1 VESVEFVEVGVGAE
15 FRRIAVLR
23 RPGRSPGIFWLNG
36 YRSEMTGTKASMLDA
51 FGAERGSAVTRF
63 DHSGNGQSGGDFL
76 DGTITRWLEESL
88 AVFATT
94 LGPQVIIGSSLGGWL
109 ALLMARELR
118 RQGIDRVKAL
128 ILIAPAV
135 DATAELMT
143 KRMSKAQLAELKRD
157 GVVQRP
163 SQYSDQPYPYTA
175 KLIEDGNRH
184 LMFGRGIDVG
194 APVTILQGGKDPD
207 VPRDHALKLV
217 QHLLTDPVTFTLVP
231 DGDHRLS
238 REEDLE
244 LLRAAVEREIT
255 VPPEQLVLE
264 L

>member
-1 VESVEFVEVGVGAE
+1 MESVEFVEVGEGAE
-15 FRRIAVLR
+15 SRRIAVLR
-23 RPGRSPGIFWLNG
+23 RPGRTPGIFWLNG

-51 FGAERGSAVTRF
+51 FGAERGIAVTRF

-76 DGTITRWLEESL
+76 DGTISRWLEESL

-94 LGPQVIIGSSLGGWL
+94 SGPQVIVGSSLGGWL

-143 KRMSKAQLAELKRD
+143 KRMSKAQLAALQRD

-184 LMFGRGIDVG
+184 LMFGKGIDVG

-217 QHLLTDPVTFTLVP
+217 QHLLTDQVTFTLVP

-244 LLRAAVEREIT
+244 LLRAAVEREVT

>member
-1 VESVEFVEVGVGAE
+1 
-15 FRRIAVLR
+15 
-23 RPGRSPGIFWLNG
+23 
-36 YRSEMTGTKASMLDA
+36 MLDA
-51 FGAERGSAVTRF
+51 FGAERGIAVTRF

-88 AVFATT
+88 AVFAMTS
-94 LGPQVIIGSSLGGWL
+94 GPQVIVGSSLGGWL

-118 RQGIDRVKAL
+118 RQGQGDRVKAL

-143 KRMSKAQLAELKRD
+143 KRMSKAQLAALKRD

-163 SQYSDQPYPYTA
+163 SQYSAEPYPYTA

-184 LMFGRGIDVG
+184 LLFGRGIDVG

-244 LLRAAVEREIT
+244 LLRAAVEREVT

>member
-1 VESVEFVEVGVGAE
+1 
-15 FRRIAVLR
+15 
-23 RPGRSPGIFWLNG
+23 
-36 YRSEMTGTKASMLDA
+36 M
-51 FGAERGSAVTRF
+51 
-63 DHSGNGQSGGDFL
+63 
-76 DGTITRWLEESL
+76 
-88 AVFATT
+88 FATT
-94 LGPQVIIGSSLGGWL
+94 SGPQIIIGSSLGGWL

-143 KRMSKAQLAELKRD
+143 KRMSKAQLAALKRD

-175 KLIEDGNRH
+175 RLIEDGNNH

-207 VPRDHALKLV
+207 VPREHAMRLV

-238 REEDLE
+238 READLE
-244 LLRAAVEREIT
+244 LLARGGRARIDGAA
-255 VPPEQLVLE
+255 
-264 L
+264 

>member
-1 VESVEFVEVGVGAE
+1 LTEFLPVGE
-15 FRRIAVLR
+15 RRIAVER
-23 RPGRSPGIFWLNG
+23 RSGRAPGLIWLGGFRSDMQG
-36 YRSEMTGTKASMLDA
+36 SKALAVDR
-51 FGAERGSAVTRF
+51 FGAEHGLAVARF
-63 DHSGNGQSGGDFL
+63 DYSGHGQTGGDFNL
-76 DGTITRWLEESL
+76 GNITRWLEESL

-94 LGPQVIIGSSLGGWL
+94 TGPQVIVGSSLGGWL

-118 RQGIDRVKAL
+118 RQGKGDRVKAL

-143 KRMSKAQLAELKRD
+143 KRMSKAQLAALKRD

-175 KLIEDGNRH
+175 KLIEDGNQHH

-207 VPRDHALKLV
+207 VPRDHALRLV